1 MFPARTVTTRDAARP
16 TLGRPSTR
24 HADGAV
30 AEVVV
35 SEAWNGWRTAS
46 VRVTDIEEVHW
57 RQPSGAPCAMIHG
70 YVSCGNVPAG
80 LLPHDC
86 CDTPHRLLVCV
97 LKCHAVPHVFAGL
110 VHRADSVASRS

>member
-1 MFPARTVTTRDAARP
+1 M
-16 TLGRPSTR
+16 
-24 HADGAV
+24 

-70 YVSCGNVPAG
+70 YVSCGNVPEG

-97 LKCHAVPHVFAGL
+97 LKCHAVPTVFAGL